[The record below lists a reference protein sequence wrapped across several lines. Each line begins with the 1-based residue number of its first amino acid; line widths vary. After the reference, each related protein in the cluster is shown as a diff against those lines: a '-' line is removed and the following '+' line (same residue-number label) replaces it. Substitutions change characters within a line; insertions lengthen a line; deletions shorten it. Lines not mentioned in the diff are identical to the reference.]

1 MKPIINSTMMF
12 VKQIQRDGML
22 IMMLMA
28 PLLAGIFFRFGLPF
42 IELRLTTYFELE
54 MIISPYYRLFD
65 LFLCALT
72 SYMIS
77 FIATMTM
84 LDEYDHHLVEHLVI
98 TPLKRSGYLHARVS
112 IPLFFT
118 WLISIAVVL
127 VFALESWPFSILV
140 ATCFL
145 LSMMSLIF
153 SLIVF
158 SFSKNKVEG
167 LAIAKVAGLILS
179 GLIVPFFIFDFTQY
193 YFSFLP
199 SYWIARYALGQQ
211 AIHLFI
217 SIISISIWLLILY
230 RRFIHKL
237 TR

>member
-1 MKPIINSTMMF
+1 MF
-12 VKQIQRDGML
+12 ITQVQRDGML
-22 IMMLMA
+22 ILMLMA
-28 PLLAGIFFRFGLPF
+28 PLLAGIFFRFGLPL
-42 IELRLTTYFELE
+42 IEFRLTAYFGLD

-98 TPLKRSGYLHARVS
+98 TPLKKSGYLHARVS

-127 VFALESWPFSILV
+127 VFALESWSFLILV
-140 ATCFL
+140 VTCML
-145 LSMMSLIF
+145 LSFMSLIF

-179 GLIVPFFIFDFTQY
+179 GLIIPFFIFDFTQY

-199 SYWIARYALGQQ
+199 SYWIARYALDQQ
-211 AIHLFI
+211 VIHLFY
-217 SIISISIWLLILY
+217 SIISISVWLLILF
-230 RRFIHKL
+230 RRFNHKL
-237 TR
+237 SS

>member
-1 MKPIINSTMMF
+1 MF
-12 VKQIQRDGML
+12 IKQIQRDGML
-22 IMMLMA
+22 IMMLSA

-42 IELRLTTYFELE
+42 IEHHLTTYFELE

-118 WLISIAVVL
+118 WLASIVVVL
-127 VFALESWPFSILV
+127 VFALESWSFPTLV
-140 ATCFL
+140 VTCML
-145 LSMMSLIF
+145 LSLMSLIF

-179 GLIVPFFIFDFTQY
+179 GLIIPFFIVDFTQY
-193 YFSFLP
+193 YFGFLP
-199 SYWIARYALGQQ
+199 SFWIARYALDQQ
-211 AIHLFI
+211 VIHLFY
-217 SIISISIWLLILY
+217 SIISISVWLLILF
-230 RRFIHKL
+230 RRFTRKL
-237 TR
+237 SS